1 MKLRKTHQQ
10 FIDQSNKKHKNKYSY
25 PETYAGDAVKI
36 NINCPIHGNFSQI
49 PSSHLQGCGCPQC
62 AIEYRALLFTKNND
76 AFLIQANAA
85 HNNKYSYPEE
95 YKGAKNKIKIECP
108 IHGIFLQTPHKHLY
122 GDGCAKCAGNFK
134 KTKEQFVE
142 EANLVHKYK
151 YTYPGEYLN
160 ARTNIEIE
168 CPKHGVFKQV
178 PDVHLNGCGCPAC
191 ATNVSKME
199 TEWLDNLGIPNDNL
213 HRSLKIK
220 IGDSYIKPDGFDPD
234 TNTIYEFYGDYFHG
248 NLNVYAAYKINHK
261 NNKTLGE
268 LYQKTMEREK
278 LIKQAGYN
286 IVSIWEYDWK
296 RITNE

>member
-10 FIDQSNKKHKNKYSY
+10 FIDQSNKKHENKYSY

-36 NINCPIHGNFSQI
+36 NIACPIHGNFKQI

-62 AIEYRALLFTKNND
+62 AIEYKASLFTKNNE
-76 AFLIQANAA
+76 AFLIQVNAV
-85 HNNKYSYPEE
+85 HSDKYSYPEE
-95 YKGAKNKIKIECP
+95 YKGSKSKIKIECP
-108 IHGIFLQTPHKHLY
+108 IHGIFKQTPDKHLQ

-142 EANLVHKYK
+142 EANLIHKGK
-151 YTYPGEYLN
+151 YTYPGEYIN
-160 ARTNIEIE
+160 ARTDIEIE
-168 CPKHGVFKQV
+168 CLKHGVFKQV

-199 TEWLDNLGIPNDNL
+199 TEWLDSLGIPNDNS
-213 HRSLKIK
+213 HRSLRIK
-220 IGDSYIKPDGFDPD
+220 VGNSYIKPDGFDPA

-248 NLNVYAAYKINHK
+248 NLNVYSADKINHK
-261 NNKTLGE
+261 SKETLGE

-296 RITNE
+296 KDHK